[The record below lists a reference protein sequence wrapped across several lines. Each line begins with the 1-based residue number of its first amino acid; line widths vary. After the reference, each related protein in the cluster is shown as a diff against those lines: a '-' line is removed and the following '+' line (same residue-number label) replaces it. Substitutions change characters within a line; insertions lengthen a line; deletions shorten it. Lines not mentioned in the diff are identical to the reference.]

1 MLTCHAAN
9 FWWGMVWED
18 DRTADLIAG
27 NGLNDPTYI
36 CQAWCSTEQGLD
48 VLSQELGIDGNG
60 TGQASCC
67 DGEHSAEPKQRSRPF
82 LHAE

>member
-1 MLTCHAAN
+1 MPYSCPAAN

-18 DRTADLIAG
+18 DRTADLIQS

-48 VLSQELGIDGNG
+48 IILEDLGIESNG
-60 TGQASCC
+60 TGQAACC
-67 DGEHSAEPKQRSRPF
+67 DGENS
-82 LHAE
+82 